1 MRGKPVI
8 VKLEKEELRE
18 EKLGNKGKFLL
29 QMKKQGFDVPGGF
42 ILDSD
47 TYDEVITSNKIDGKI
62 SEILAGLTPGNCDE
76 VSGKISELFNGALI
90 PENIL
95 SEINAIAKDDC
106 LYAVRSSG
114 NKEDLDEFS
123 FAGQYETFLNVPKSD
138 IEAKV
143 IDCYRS
149 MFGKVSLQYIA
160 NRNIDPLSMKMSVV
174 VQEMVDSDN
183 SGICF
188 TIDPISGNDKEML
201 IEVSEGLGENI
212 VSGKTKPEQ
221 YYFDWYEG
229 KEVRRSGENK
239 LLSEEAVEKYAKVF
253 AQIQQFFGYPC
264 DIEFAIK
271 DEKLYILQA
280 RKITSIKYNGITDMW
295 TTADFKDGGVSAT
308 VCTPYMWSL
317 YEYIWEFSLRNF
329 IVRSEILKDEE
340 LPSKLG
346 EMFYGRP
353 YWNMSAV
360 KKAMSQVIGY
370 KEREFDSEYGIVGN
384 YEGDGEVT
392 RITPSSV
399 SRMIKIVINQS
410 RILKS
415 RKKNAQRY
423 KDELLGLYYDY
434 KEKYDTHTI
443 KDIEKSF
450 YNITKKTY
458 LRSETT
464 YFWQIFINT
473 IHQSLYKDSLLKY
486 VSESEYLSLL
496 GNIDNISHLLPF
508 YEMWDASRL
517 IRKENEAYH
526 YWMDTPAETIAA
538 SLTDAKYHIPEVKI
552 IIEKYGYHSD
562 KELDIT
568 YPCYYEEPEVMIGMV
583 KDMVVLEDSYSPL
596 EDKENGHKM
605 YMTVLRKIRKKVSD
619 RTFQKIKKKV
629 TGMREMLWWRE
640 EFRDVSTRFYYML
653 RIYTMEYAKSLVEKG
668 VLETVE
674 EVWFLKVGNLW
685 DFIDGKTDA
694 DSLREIIRKNKFY
707 YNAYRNYI
715 SENEIGTAFS
725 SGKKIDSGS
734 GIKGLGANNG
744 TVTGIAR
751 VIEDFTQIDRLQ
763 EGDILVT
770 RFTDTGWTPKFAIL
784 SGIVTEYGGILC
796 HAAIVSREYG
806 IPAIV
811 ACKDAMQKIRDGQI
825 ITIDGSTGTV
835 TIKE

>member
-1 MRGKPVI
+1 MI
-8 VKLEKEELRE
+8 VKLASTEQRE

-29 QMKKQGFDVPGGF
+29 QMKKQGFNVPGGF
-42 ILDSD
+42 ILDTD
-47 TYDEVITSNKIDGKI
+47 IYDEVAAANRIDIPVKERLQKLNADNVKSISEEIGQLFDKVTIPSDITSQID
-62 SEILAGLTPGNCDE
+62 SLA
-76 VSGKISELFNGALI
+76 S
-90 PENIL
+90 
-95 SEINAIAKDDC
+95 DDK

-114 NKEDLDEFS
+114 NMEDLEEYS
-123 FAGQYETFLNVPKSD
+123 FAGQYDTFLNVKKED
-138 IEAKV
+138 IAAKV

-149 MFGKVSLQYIA
+149 MFSEVLLQYVA
-160 NRNIDPLSMKMSVV
+160 NNGIDAPAMKMSVV
-174 VQEMVDSDN
+174 VQEMVDASL

-188 TIDPISGNDKEML
+188 TIDPVNGFDKEML

-212 VSGKTKPEQ
+212 VSGKTAPEQ
-221 YYFDWYEG
+221 YFYNWYED
-229 KEVRRSGENK
+229 KEVRKNK
-239 LLSEEAVEKYAKVF
+239 SNKFLTSDAVEKYSKIF
-253 AQIQQFFGYPC
+253 SDIQHFFGYPC
-264 DIEFAIK
+264 DIEFAIA

-280 RKITSIKYNGITDMW
+280 RRITKIGYNGITDMW

-317 YEYIWEFSLRNF
+317 YEYIWEFALRSF
-329 IVRSEILKDEE
+329 IVKSEILKDEE
-340 LPSKLG
+340 LPKKLG

-370 KEREFDSEYGIVGN
+370 KEREFDNEYGIIGD
-384 YEGDGEVT
+384 YEGDGETT

-399 SRMIKIVINQS
+399 SRMIRIVIKQS
-410 RILKS
+410 KILKG
-415 RKKNAQRY
+415 RRENNQRY
-423 KDELLGLYYDY
+423 KDELLELYYKY
-434 KEKYDTHTI
+434 KEKYDTGKI
-443 KDIEKSF
+443 ENIEKDF

-508 YEMWDASRL
+508 YEMWDVTRE
-517 IRKENEAYH
+517 IRGDEKAFSYWKEKKAK
-526 YWMDTPAETIAA
+526 DIADVL
-538 SLTDAKYHIPEVKI
+538 SSKDNLLPKVKEI
-552 IIEKYGYHSD
+552 IDKYGYHSD

-568 YPCYYEEPEVMIGMV
+568 YPCYYEEPETIIQMV
-583 KDMVVLEDSYSPL
+583 KDMVILEDSYSPL
-596 EDKENGHKM
+596 EDKENGHRM
-605 YMTVLRKIRKKVSD
+605 YLEALDKVRNKVSD
-619 RTFQKIKKKV
+619 RTFQKVEKKV
-629 TGMREMLWWRE
+629 SGMRTMLWWRE

-653 RIYTMEYAKSLVEKG
+653 RVYTMEYAKHLVQKG
-668 VLETVE
+668 VLENAE
-674 EVWFLKVGNLW
+674 DVWFLKVGDLW
-685 DFIDGKTDA
+685 DYIDENNSGDDLK
-694 DSLREIIRKNKFY
+694 EIIEKNKY
-707 YNAYRNYI
+707 YYDCYRNYI
-715 SENEIGTAFS
+715 SDNEIGTVFS
-725 SGKKIDSGS
+725 KHRDDVKTKESA
-734 GIKGLGANNG
+734 IKGLGANNG
-744 TVTGIAR
+744 NVTGIAR

-811 ACKDAMQKIRDGQI
+811 CCKDAMQKIRDGQT
-825 ITIDGSTGTV
+825 ITIDGSTGCV
-835 TIKE
+835 TIVK

>member
-1 MRGKPVI
+1 MI